1 MKLCF
6 VCSHGGHLAEAKVI
20 AEGLKGCHEV
30 FFITDSALPVGG
42 EDRVYYVASFVHN
55 PLKVF
60 VTAWQEF
67 RILLKER
74 PAALVST
81 GAEVALPAFYIGK
94 LFFRL
99 PSVYVEC
106 SAQVVSPSLTGRLIY
121 RAADLFLVQWEG
133 LLKFYGKKA
142 RYEGGFI

>member
-20 AEGLKGCHEV
+20 AEGLEGRHEV

-42 EDRVYYVASFVHN
+42 DDRVHYVASFVKN

-60 VTAWQEF
+60 VTAWQELM
-67 RILLKER
+67 ILLKEK

-99 PSVYVEC
+99 PTVYVEC

-121 RAADLFLVQWEG
+121 RVSDLFLVQWEC

-142 RYEGGFI
+142 RYEGGLI

>member
-1 MKLCF
+1 MKICF

-20 AEGLKGCHEV
+20 ADGLKGRHEV

-42 EDRVYYVASFVHN
+42 DDRVYYVASFVHN

-60 VTAWQEF
+60 VTAWQEL

-106 SAQVVSPSLTGRLIY
+106 SAQVISPSLTGRLIY